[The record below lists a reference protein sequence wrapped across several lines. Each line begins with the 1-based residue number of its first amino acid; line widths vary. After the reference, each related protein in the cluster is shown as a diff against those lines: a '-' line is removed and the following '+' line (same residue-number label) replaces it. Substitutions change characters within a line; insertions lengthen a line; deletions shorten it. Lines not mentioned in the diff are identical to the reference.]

1 MAKKKTSA
9 VTPKAVRGDL
19 WENAYT
25 GFGVLGRDKRLASD
39 FYAELVPQRQAEEI
53 WRGDDM
59 AARAVETVPNEMM
72 REGYEVEIEGN
83 KELAEALEEEDAR
96 LKISD
101 NVLKA
106 LYYGRAYGG
115 AGILLGADD
124 GSTDLSLPLAQDRIR
139 SFDWM
144 NVLSPSEL
152 QAHSYYNSPSAPKY
166 GEVAVYRLVP
176 FDSVPGS
183 ADTTRLIHE
192 SRVVRFGGIETSRG
206 SRIRNVNPGWDDSIF
221 VRIAQV
227 LTDFQMAWSGT
238 SILLND
244 FAPPVLKLKG
254 LAQLLATESGQALAE
269 RARALELSRSM
280 ARTTILDTE
289 EEYTRQ
295 TVNVSG
301 LPELLEKMMLRLAA
315 ACQMPVSLLMG
326 QSPAG
331 LNATGEADTRWFYD
345 QIAAAQEKH
354 LEPQLRRIFE
364 IVMLNRSGPA
374 RGKVPENWD
383 IDFKP
388 LWQITDLEEAQLRK
402 TQAETDAIYIQA
414 QVVTPQEIAKSR
426 FGGDGYSTSTQIDV
440 DLRDALLEDEDLQLE
455 ELGASAQQPD
465 AQVSDIPVTQVSN
478 VDFIEQRGSKWLVL
492 STTGEVLGEHDTKE
506 AALEQM
512 RAIEA
517 SKAAAHA

>member
-1 MAKKKTSA
+1 MAKKKKEMPMPVPRA
-9 VTPKAVRGDL
+9 DL

-25 GFGVLGRDKRLASD
+25 GFGILGRDKRLASD
-39 FYAELVPQRQAEEI
+39 FAAEPVPQRYAEEI

-72 REGYEVEIEGN
+72 RAGYAVEVEGD

-101 NVLKA
+101 TVLKA

-124 GSTDLSLPLAQDRIR
+124 GSKDLSLPLAEDRIR
-139 SFDWM
+139 TFDWI
-144 NVLSPSEL
+144 NLLSPTEL
-152 QAHSYYNSPSAPKY
+152 QAHAYYSNPTAPKY
-166 GEVAVYRLVP
+166 GEVSTYRIVP
-176 FDSVPGS
+176 IDAVPGQPLS
-183 ADTTRLIHE
+183 QFPLVHE
-192 SRVVRFGGIETSRG
+192 SRIVRFGGIETSRG
-206 SRIRNVNPGWDDSIF
+206 SRIRNVNPGWDDSLF
-221 VRIAQV
+221 VRIMQV
-227 LTDFQMAWSGT
+227 LTDFQTAWAGT

-269 RARALELSRSM
+269 RARALEISRSM

-295 TVNVSG
+295 TVNVAG

-364 IVMLNRSGPA
+364 VVMLNRSGPA
-374 RGKVPENWD
+374 KGKVPENWD
-383 IDFKP
+383 IDFEP

-440 DLRDALLEDEDLQLE
+440 DLRDALLEDEELQLE

-465 AQVSDIPVTQVSN
+465 AQVSDIPVTRVSN

-492 STTGEVLGEHDTKE
+492 STSGEVLGEHDTKE

-517 SKAAAHA
+517 SKVAAHA